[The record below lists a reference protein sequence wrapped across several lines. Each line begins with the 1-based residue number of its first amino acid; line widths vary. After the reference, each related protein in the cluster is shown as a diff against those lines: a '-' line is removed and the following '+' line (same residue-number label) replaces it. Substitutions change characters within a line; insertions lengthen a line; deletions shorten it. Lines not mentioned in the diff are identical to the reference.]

1 LTLEAISSVAVYCM
15 SHINFVFKYTDNY
28 NYLMENIK
36 SYRADS
42 KFKKL
47 DMFMTYV
54 LFCAENN

>member
-1 LTLEAISSVAVYCM
+1 
-15 SHINFVFKYTDNY
+15 
-28 NYLMENIK
+28 MENIK